1 MSKPASFV
9 KAPLTSSTFACRE
22 FRPRANVVGVDIG
35 DRFGTNGIVADAA
48 STLATLA
55 TAGTLANVGMAVV
68 GIGMVTVG
76 AVGTLTAVGCVLA
89 KDIGAGATGAMGT
102 GVGVLVG
109 VVDRN
114 VCGGITVVCMP
125 VIVGTATGVDA
136 VVITGSGS
144 TVVGKAIDVGALS
157 SHTSEMLGSGGER

>member
-35 DRFGTNGIVADAA
+35 DRFGTNGADAA

-55 TAGTLANVGMAVV
+55 TAATLVNVGMAVV

-89 KDIGAGATGAMGT
+89 KDIGGAGATGAMGT

-136 VVITGSGS
+136 VVITGSAS
-144 TVVGKAIDVGALS
+144 IAVGKAIAVGALS

>member
-9 KAPLTSSTFACRE
+9 KALLTSSTFACRE
-22 FRPRANVVGVDIG
+22 FRPRTNVVGVDIG
-35 DRFGTNGIVADAA
+35 DRFGTNGIVADTA

-55 TAGTLANVGMAVV
+55 TAATLANVGMAVV

-76 AVGTLTAVGCVLA
+76 AVGTLTAVGCTLA
-89 KDIGAGATGAMGT
+89 KDIGAGATGT
-102 GVGVLVG
+102 GVGSTAVGVLVG

-114 VCGGITVVCMP
+114 VCGGDTVVGMP

-136 VVITGSGS
+136 LLITGSAA
-144 TVVGKAIDVGALS
+144 TAVGKAIDVGAAF
-157 SHTSEMLGSGGER
+157 SHTFVML

>member
-9 KAPLTSSTFACRE
+9 KAPLTSSIFACRE

-35 DRFGTNGIVADAA
+35 DRFGTNGADAA

-55 TAGTLANVGMAVV
+55 TAATLVNVGMAVV

-157 SHTSEMLGSGGER
+157 SHTFVMLGSGGER